1 MHPSLIRSTHVRVE
15 SILWHWLGDISG
27 GIFQQRAVDME
38 RIISFG
44 LASSVNNFYQRDLR
58 NERRCS
64 NTEVQHSS
72 DSGGIWKWAVNQ
84 TKADLLRAQSKPL
97 TSERIDSASGVT
109 GLEQAK

>member
-1 MHPSLIRSTHVRVE
+1 MEKYASTLDLVNTWKGG
-15 SILWHWLGDISG
+15 ILWPWLGDISG

-44 LASSVNNFYQRDLR
+44 LAGSVNNFYQRDLK

-72 DSGGIWKWAVNQ
+72 DSGGIRRWAVKQ
-84 TKADLLRAQSKPL
+84 TYSGLKANR
-97 TSERIDSASGVT
+97 
-109 GLEQAK
+109 